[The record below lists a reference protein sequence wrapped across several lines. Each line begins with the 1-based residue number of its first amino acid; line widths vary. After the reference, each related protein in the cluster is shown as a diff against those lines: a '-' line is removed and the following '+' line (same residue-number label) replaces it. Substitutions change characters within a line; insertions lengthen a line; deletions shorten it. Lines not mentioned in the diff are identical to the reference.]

1 MRFLIVGLGSMGKRR
16 IRNLHAL
23 KLNDIVGFD
32 MQAERR
38 SETQQQLGIEV
49 ATSFEEGLS
58 KRPDAIIISTPPDR
72 HLPFA
77 LEAARRN
84 IHFFMEASVL
94 LEGMDGLIAECK
106 GKKIVAAPSSTMRFH
121 PSIQTMKR
129 LVEQDAI
136 GKILAVNYH
145 SGQYLPD
152 WHPWEDYRKYY
163 VSKRETGGC
172 REIVPFEL
180 SWITWLLGP
189 VRSVSCMKGK
199 LTKLEADIDDVYQM
213 LLEFNGGA
221 IGSMQVDIISRV
233 PYRSFK
239 MISEEG
245 VIVWDWDKRL
255 VSVYNV
261 SSKEWKHHPQEKGR
275 VVEGYV
281 MEDDMYVE
289 EMRHFVGAIEGKH
302 QYMYSLEDDHKILEL
317 LYAAEKSSTDQI
329 HVETK

>member
-49 ATSFEEGLS
+49 ATSLEEGLS

-94 LEGMDGLIAECK
+94 LEGMDGLIAECR

-189 VRSVSCMKGK
+189 VRRVSCMKGK
-199 LTKLEADIDDVYQM
+199 LTKLEADIDDIYQM

-245 VIVWDWDKRL
+245 VIVWDWEKRL
-255 VSVYNV
+255 VSVYNAA
-261 SSKEWKHHPQEKGR
+261 SKEWKQYPQEKGR

-289 EMRHFVGAIEGKH
+289 EMRHFVGAIEGKD